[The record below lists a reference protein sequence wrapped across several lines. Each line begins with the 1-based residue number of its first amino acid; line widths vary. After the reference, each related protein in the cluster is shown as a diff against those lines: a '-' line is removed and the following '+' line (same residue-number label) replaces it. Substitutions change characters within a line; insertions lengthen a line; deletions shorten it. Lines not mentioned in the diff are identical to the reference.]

1 MLKGEGDYVQR
12 ERNNL
17 LVGLT
22 SMNKFVSMPE
32 GGRKSKGWN
41 FCLMTSGY

>member
-1 MLKGEGDYVQR
+1 MGGYHLSFNIVNGQMLKGEGDYVQR

-22 SMNKFVSMPE
+22 SMNKFISMP
-32 GGRKSKGWN
+32 
-41 FCLMTSGY
+41 